1 MQTYYPDLITDLFDL
16 NDLVDNLVDN
26 QNLTLSFTIYHH
38 RTYASIFS
46 LPFKQNHYS
55 TTFHWCTIPPFWPQS
70 TTSTDLSVNTPAI
83 ANSATCSDLEQQES
97 VDDETSTDRIVEDE
111 DDLEAEETSSA
122 TESSNLEQG
131 ELNKRRR
138 QPRILRT
145 DYVTTAAN
153 SNYAHNKRRRPVAKV
168 VKRVRTSKGK
178 SSQNCNQ
185 SSQKPAPPSPSKT
198 TPYLVLDPPSFALP
212 PPHHLTIY
220 QHDTSF
226 PCPTTAQWSESK
238 PISLGNSCCTSGP
251 IIGISLLQ
259 VKDFHYSCADAGVH
273 LISCNRSLKEV
284 QKHFAISAH
293 FKSCISP
300 DAISSHLNIIASSK
314 QGGTRHPKPISYFSN
329 PNIR

>member
-1 MQTYYPDLITDLFDL
+1 MQTYHPDLITDLFDL

-26 QNLTLSFTIYHH
+26 QNLTLSFTIYHR
-38 RTYASIFS
+38 RTYASIFLYPS
-46 LPFKQNHYS
+46 YKITTLPPSIDALY
-55 TTFHWCTIPPFWPQS
+55 PPFWPQS

-226 PCPTTAQWSESK
+226 PCPTTAQ
-238 PISLGNSCCTSGP
+238 
-251 IIGISLLQ
+251 
-259 VKDFHYSCADAGVH
+259 
-273 LISCNRSLKEV
+273 
-284 QKHFAISAH
+284 
-293 FKSCISP
+293 
-300 DAISSHLNIIASSK
+300 
-314 QGGTRHPKPISYFSN
+314 
-329 PNIR
+329 